1 MESKEWCIRQ
11 GIWGVT
17 DYRKEDASEEKRI
30 ACHYVRSKKVVYPLG
45 LEIQKIHTCPNGC
58 ILYRSKE
65 YENLDTCPVYRASW
79 YKIRRDDPGD
89 VEGDGECPRKRI
101 PAKVMWYA
109 PIIPRL
115 KRLFRNKEHAKLLRW
130 HKKDRKIDDMLRHRA
145 DGS

>member
-79 YKIRRDDPGD
+79 YRS
-89 VEGDGECPRKRI
+89 GEMTL
-101 PAKVMWYA
+101 V
-109 PIIPRL
+109 
-115 KRLFRNKEHAKLLRW
+115 
-130 HKKDRKIDDMLRHRA
+130 MLRVTVNVLGRE
-145 DGS
+145 SLPR